1 MTVSVIY
8 SELLILLLP
17 NFVWWY
23 TIISQSVC
31 EKVAL
36 LPSLMSR
43 SQRMFQ
49 TSLIVCLADIFWT
62 IERFVAKWC
71 VGLRHHEPE
80 FSCEKIVLL
89 SLGTWSQWGSYNQN
103 MIIFRAADHF
113 ATKLSMIIHYH
124 VWLLCL
130 RWRSRSCSKRHWMS
144 VLYFLY
150 HWYFCNQTRC
160 VVWLITNDQ
169 TLCKQVGIVYRL

>member
-36 LPSLMSR
+36 LHSLMSR
-43 SQRMFQ
+43 TQRMFQ

-80 FSCEKIVLL
+80 FLCVKRLFCYL
-89 SLGTWSQWGSYNQN
+89 QGHGHNGGSYNQN

-113 ATKLSMIIHYH
+113 ATKLSMIIP
-124 VWLLCL
+124 CL
-130 RWRSRSCSKRHWMS
+130 ITMFTMKVTVMFKTSLNVSPIFFVPLI
-144 VLYFLY
+144 VL
-150 HWYFCNQTRC
+150 QPTRC
-160 VVWLITNDQ
+160 VVWLITNDP